1 MKPMQYLISPV
12 DHGPPSPKTPS
23 SLRFPKAPGHGPL
36 PAPLVLHWALPD
48 GCNLHNI
55 TSGGWQINWG
65 QALTSPAQS
74 ISKC

>member
-1 MKPMQYLISPV
+1 MQYLISPV
-12 DHGPPSPKTPS
+12 DHEPPSPKTPI
-23 SLRFPKAPGHGPL
+23 SLLFPKVRGPGPL
-36 PAPLVLHWALPD
+36 PAPLVLYWALPD

>member
-1 MKPMQYLISPV
+1 MQYLISPI
-12 DHGPPSPKTPS
+12 DHGTRSPKTPI
-23 SLRFPKAPGHGPL
+23 SLPFPKAPGPGPL
-36 PAPLVLHWALPD
+36 PAPLVLYWALPD